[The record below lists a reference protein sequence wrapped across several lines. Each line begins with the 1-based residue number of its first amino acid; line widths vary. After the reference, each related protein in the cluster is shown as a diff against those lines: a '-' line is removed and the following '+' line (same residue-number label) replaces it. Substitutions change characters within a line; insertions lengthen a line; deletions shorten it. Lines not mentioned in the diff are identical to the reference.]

1 MPPGSDG
8 PCLPQR
14 KGTLRPTDT
23 QWETPRPQGQEDCDQ
38 PGGAVPDLGE
48 GREAAGR
55 AVRGTREPERVC
67 VKGGPCQVGI

>member
-23 QWETPRPQGQEDCDQ
+23 HWETRRPQGQEDCDRL
-38 PGGAVPDLGE
+38 GGAVPDLGE

-55 AVRGTREPERVC
+55 TIRGTGEPERVC